1 MLYCDNSTDTRN
13 VVKVVYQLQVRRHN
27 LLNQQNKF
35 QKADFSVLISSLN
48 LIHLFLLM
56 FKNSETEKNWNH
68 DVYQNSPRL

>member
-1 MLYCDNSTDTRN
+1 MLYCDHSTDTRN

-48 LIHLFLLM
+48 RIHLFLLM
-56 FKNSETEKNWNH
+56 FKNNETEKKLE
-68 DVYQNSPRL
+68 P